1 MFKSILASAVIAAST
16 FLAPAAHALVTTCWW
31 SNGTGTMDAQ
41 LCSVSSRVNAN
52 NHLVYD
58 VIDHAGNKGTLVF
71 WEDDTAELIFN
82 GKVIPAFYW
91 FDEDGDIRVETTDG
105 YQLAISGEAFE

>member
-1 MFKSILASAVIAAST
+1 ME
-16 FLAPAAHALVTTCWW
+16 
-31 SNGTGTMDAQ
+31 AQ
-41 LCSVSSRVNAN
+41 LCSVNSRINAN
-52 NHLVYD
+52 DHLVYD

-82 GKVIPAFYW
+82 GKVIPAFFW
-91 FDEDGDIRVETTDG
+91 IDEDGDIRVETTDG